1 MKYLSLTAAA
11 SVFAL
16 AACSPAPEDTTP
28 VVEPPPLEAPDMP
41 AAEMPAEE
49 PDIAESNTIADAVAA
64 NPEFSSLLAA
74 VDAAGLTETLAG
86 EGPFTVFA
94 PTNAAFAA
102 LPPGE
107 IDALLLPENQE
118 TLARIVSYHVVPGR
132 VMAADVP
139 AEEAGVATASVN
151 NLDLS
156 VRRMTDGTVMVN
168 QYTVTSA
175 DIEASNGVIHVID
188 GVLMPRMEE

>member
-1 MKYLSLTAAA
+1 MKYLSLAAA
-11 SVFAL
+11 TSIFAL
-16 AACSPAPEDTTP
+16 AACSPATEETTP
-28 VVEPPPLEAPDMP
+28 VVAPPPLEAPDTRVR
-41 AAEMPAEE
+41 EMPAEE
-49 PDIAESNTIADAVAA
+49 PAIAETNTIADAVAA
-64 NPEFSSLLAA
+64 NPDFSSLLAA
-74 VDAAGLTETLAG
+74 VEGAGLTETLAG

-94 PTNAAFAA
+94 PTNAAFAE

-139 AEEAGVATASVN
+139 AEDAGVATASVN

-156 VRRMTDGTVMVN
+156 VRRMPDGTVMVN
-168 QYTVTSA
+168 QHTVTSA